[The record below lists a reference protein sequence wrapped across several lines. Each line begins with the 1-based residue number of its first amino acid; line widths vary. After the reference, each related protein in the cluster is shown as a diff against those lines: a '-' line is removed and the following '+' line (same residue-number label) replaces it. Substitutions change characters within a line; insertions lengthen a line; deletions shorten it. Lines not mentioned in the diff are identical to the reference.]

1 MIGSVMEREK
11 KLLEEWLKR
20 KEVDRDGAEESKA

>member
-20 KEVDRDGAEESKA
+20 KEVDCNGAEESKA